1 MEEWGRQDVGDSAL
15 EASAGGDPVD
25 ICTGDCD
32 ESSTGD
38 SSREFFTGDFAENSC
53 TSNVFNE
60 FLTAEPS
67 NGCSVGDSTNGS
79 CTGESNE
86 SPTGGGP
93 NNNCTGVC
101 DEFPTGDNALDV
113 HSTGDTPAGTCA
125 GNSSNGSF
133 TGLFSICGEL
143 PSPRGDLSVFVS
155 DLLVFS
161 GHPSVSRLDFF
172 IFWRGAPPL
181 ARDLSAVSVPAARP
195 LGSESVVPGC
205 SHAPSSSGPPASA
218 RDGGRS
224 LVSFPRPRR
233 VPGRSSPHRA
243 LATVAAETRAKKG
256 PVVVMLAAAAFGSG
270 AQARLTSN

>member
-38 SSREFFTGDFAENSC
+38 SSREFF
-53 TSNVFNE
+53 
-60 FLTAEPS
+60 
-67 NGCSVGDSTNGS
+67 
-79 CTGESNE
+79 
-86 SPTGGGP
+86 
-93 NNNCTGVC
+93 
-101 DEFPTGDNALDV
+101 
-113 HSTGDTPAGTCA
+113 TGDTPAGTCA

>member
-38 SSREFFTGDFAENSC
+38 SSREFFTGD
-53 TSNVFNE
+53 
-60 FLTAEPS
+60 
-67 NGCSVGDSTNGS
+67 
-79 CTGESNE
+79 
-86 SPTGGGP
+86 
-93 NNNCTGVC
+93 
-101 DEFPTGDNALDV
+101 
-113 HSTGDTPAGTCA
+113 TPAGTCA

-133 TGLFSICGEL
+133 TGNFSNRPLTGDMANGSSTGDGFVTDIFAGDPATGLFSICGEL